1 MTCQPDLGSLPA
13 TPKTRSPASTG
24 RPCTQNS
31 APRST
36 WRTCAPRSA
45 GRARPIEASAT
56 FPARP
61 LLFPRAGHAQAMWRH
76 RATPLQPE
84 AQLKYWS
91 TNDILRTTI
100 KERRADSR
108 CIIKMTQT
116 RTFKGVRSKRFICT
130 TNRNDTAQWQ
140 PHQAMSSIYH
150 AWTQRCSRSS
160 GAQGT
165 AAARR

>member
-1 MTCQPDLGSLPA
+1 MACPPDLGSFPA
-13 TPKTRSPASTG
+13 TPKPRSPATTG

-45 GRARPIEASAT
+45 GRARPIEASAAS
-56 FPARP
+56 PARP
-61 LLFPRAGHAQAMWRH
+61 LLNPRAGHAKAMWRH
-76 RATPLQPE
+76 RTTPLKPE
-84 AQLKYWS
+84 APRKYWS

-116 RTFKGVRSKRFICT
+116 CTFEGVRGRRLNCT
-130 TNRNDTAQWQ
+130 TNGNGKAQWQ
-140 PHQAMSSIYH
+140 PHQAMN
-150 AWTQRCSRSS
+150 
-160 GAQGT
+160 
-165 AAARR
+165 

>member
-1 MTCQPDLGSLPA
+1 MTCPPDLGSLPA

-24 RPCTQNS
+24 RPGTQNS

-76 RATPLQPE
+76 RIAPLQPE
-84 AQLKYWS
+84 AQREYWS